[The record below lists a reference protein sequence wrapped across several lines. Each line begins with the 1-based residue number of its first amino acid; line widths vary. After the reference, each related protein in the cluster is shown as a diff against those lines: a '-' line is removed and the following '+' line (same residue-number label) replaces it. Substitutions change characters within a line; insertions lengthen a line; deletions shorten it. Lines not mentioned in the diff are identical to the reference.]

1 MKGFFLMNSTGK
13 SKDMLKST
21 SKHLLPQKYFC
32 LKNHKT
38 DESWFSILGN
48 IAMYVF
54 DSDS

>member
-1 MKGFFLMNSTGK
+1 MNTAGQGK
-13 SKDMLKST
+13 IKDMLKST

-32 LKNHKT
+32 LKNQNIDK
-38 DESWFSILGN
+38 SWLSILGN